1 MHDKLIH
8 HQDQLG
14 APDPERHAA
23 DLGLD
28 VERFRDEMRR
38 RMYAPRVA
46 EDVAS
51 ADESGVAGTPGFFIN
66 GRRHRGAYDVDTL
79 SALVRAARG
88 RAIAQRA
95 TRESE
100 PEPVG

>member
-1 MHDKLIH
+1 MHDLLIH
-8 HQDQLG
+8 NQDRLG
-14 APDPERHAA
+14 APDPERHAQ

-28 VERFRDEMRR
+28 VERFRNEMRR
-38 RMYAPRVA
+38 RVHAPRVA

-79 SALVRAARG
+79 TGLVRAARG
-88 RAIAQRA
+88 RASAQA
-95 TRESE
+95 AQVPAEG
-100 PEPVG
+100 EPVS